1 MKQKAGKGGGN
12 VLFDV
17 THGNDDLGTLLPA
30 DAGGGAPL
38 GGWSARVGY
47 DMASGW
53 GSLNMP
59 NLAKRATARFE
70 DAERRAQAEA
80 RHQAE
85 AEEKRAVAEERR
97 KKVARRPVPVGR

>member
-1 MKQKAGKGGGN
+1 
-12 VLFDV
+12 
-17 THGNDDLGTLLPA
+17 LGCC
-30 DAGGGAPL
+30 
-38 GGWSARVGY
+38 SALVGY

-59 NLAKRATARFE
+59 HLAKAATARFE
-70 DAERRAQAEA
+70 NAELRAQAEA

-97 KKVARRPVPVGR
+97 KR